1 MDSVRDE
8 TKKKKKKKTPLDH
21 AVGLGLFVLLQGYKL

>member
-8 TKKKKKKKTPLDH
+8 TKKKKKKTPLDH